1 MEFVLT
7 ASPEFF
13 KNNPKSNW
21 AQHQLE
27 FIKNEWGDNCKLAVI
42 HKDESTDHIHVVVST
57 EETKTQR
64 FKNRYGEG
72 EKSVT
77 SLNAKRFDRKYLIDL
92 QTRYAKHNEKIWSKT
107 WSKE

>member
-13 KNNPKSNW
+13 KNNLKVIGHSTNLNSLKMNGVIT
-21 AQHQLE
+21 ANLQLS
-27 FIKNEWGDNCKLAVI
+27 I
-42 HKDESTDHIHVVVST
+42 KDESTDHIHVVVST

-92 QTRYAKHNEKIWSKT
+92 QTRYAKHNENLV
-107 WSKE
+107 